1 MKNFMKKDI
10 KKIVSFLF
18 FIAFCSFCFAEQ
30 FLFKYNAGDNY
41 RILSTVQEDVYF
53 NGIFSHHAE
62 IVNRIGVEV
71 TNANGDWASHD
82 AIFMTSEAS
91 TNQAG
96 LPYFTWGE
104 EYRSIFNRSVFGE
117 YDIADT
123 YFMPVV
129 RNVPIFPA
137 KDLKPGDTWTADGEE
152 AHDLRRGF
160 DMMTPFKVPF
170 TVKYKYI
177 GEETV
182 NGKVLHKISAQYTMD
197 FTNKNMPVDKT
208 IDYPYYTQGFSKQTI
223 YFDNEIGAIDHYSE
237 EFRICIVTA
246 YGTEAVFEGI
256 AKAEVTSQN
265 RAVTETKV
273 EDVAEKIKDLGI
285 ENTEVSETEKG
296 ITISIENIQ
305 FKADSAF
312 LMESEKLKLQKIA
325 TILKQYPDNDLLI
338 SGHTALAGSAKARQ
352 ELSEKRAQAVAS
364 YLVELGVKDAYHIFS
379 KGFGAEKPI
388 AENTTEEGRARNRRV
403 EITIL
408 K

>member
-1 MKNFMKKDI
+1 MKTVCMKKI
-10 KKIVSFLF
+10 AIFLMLTG
-18 FIAFCSFCFAEQ
+18 FCTGAFAEE
-30 FLFKYNAGDNY
+30 FMFKYTAGDNY

-53 NGIFSHHAE
+53 NGMFSHHAE

-71 TNANGDWASHD
+71 TGASGDWGNHD

-91 TNQAG
+91 TDQLG
-96 LPYFTWGE
+96 MPYFTWGE

-117 YDIADT
+117 YDIGDA

-129 RNVPIFPA
+129 RNVPVFPA

-160 DMMTPFKVPF
+160 DMPSPFKVPF

-177 GEETV
+177 GPETV
-182 NGKVLHKISAQYTMD
+182 NGKTLHKISAQYTMD
-197 FTNKNMPVDKT
+197 FTNRNIPVDRT
-208 IDYPYYTQGFSKQTI
+208 MDYPYYTQGFSKQTI
-223 YFDNEIGAIDHYSE
+223 YFDNELGGIDHYSE
-237 EFRICIVTA
+237 EFRIIIVTA
-246 YGTEAVFEGI
+246 YGTEAVFEGT

-265 RAVTETKV
+265 KAVKETKI
-273 EDVAEKIKDLGI
+273 EEVAEKIKDLGI
-285 ENTEVSETEKG
+285 ENTEVTETDKG

-312 LMESEKLKLQKIA
+312 LMDSEKLKLRKIA
-325 TILKQYPDNDLLI
+325 TILQQYPDNDLLV
-338 SGHTALAGSAKARQ
+338 SGHTALAGSEKARQ
-352 ELSEKRAQAVAS
+352 ELSEKRAQAVAA
-364 YLVELGVKDAYHIFS
+364 YLVELGIKDAYHIFS
-379 KGFGAEKPI
+379 KGFGAEQPI
-388 AENTTEEGRARNRRV
+388 AENTTEAGRARNRRV